1 MTSLNEKALILYFT
15 STDVLFKMSNEEIGD
30 LVRKEM
36 MWLQGETDEPDFDNN
51 VLQFCYHSRIK
62 EQRAIAD
69 YRRQK
74 TRECRE
80 RKKETE
86 AQEQPTRNNGEY
98 QISQEELKRR
108 EEYAN
113 NRRIKK

>member
-51 VLQFCYHSRIK
+51 VIQFCYHSRIK

-69 YRRQK
+69 YHRLK
-74 TRECRE
+74 MRESRE
-80 RKKETE
+80 RKKEM
-86 AQEQPTRNNGEY
+86 ASQEQESRP
-98 QISQEELKRR
+98 QSDDEERRR